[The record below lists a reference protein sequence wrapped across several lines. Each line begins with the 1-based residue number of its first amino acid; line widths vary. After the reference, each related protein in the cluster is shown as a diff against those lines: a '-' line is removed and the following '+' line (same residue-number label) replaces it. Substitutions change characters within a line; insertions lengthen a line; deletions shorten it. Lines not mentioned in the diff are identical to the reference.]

1 MRHHVMIGN
10 SDCNPIPEI
19 RNLGFKIFTILTF
32 AKMAPNTHEKL
43 PVAENL
49 EAIQAR
55 IDLAIAKQDAIV
67 KSWVDKFDT
76 SKCAPSKTQEEIA
89 AWDAELFN
97 PMPSN
102 LGLGAP
108 IPKEYLN
115 GDMNRKDISSN
126 SKLRSLMMGKKAG
139 LQAAKPR
146 DAEEKANSMKRGLKE
161 DTSDEE
167 EGRSNLGKSKKAKR
181 EIAKA
186 AALKTASLK
195 AVKQTKPLPLQQ
207 KAIASSTLQAA
218 GQSDDDDSRVASH
231 APKADSKPKITKH
244 TETASSTPFTSEVP
258 SIPVVAEKKVSVK
271 VATPAAAAV
280 SPPLSAEAEARREK
294 NRMKKAKQKERKRK
308 EKEQAL
314 AGAGSVKDGA
324 GEA

>member
-1 MRHHVMIGN
+1 
-10 SDCNPIPEI
+10 
-19 RNLGFKIFTILTF
+19 
-32 AKMAPNTHEKL
+32 MAPNTREKL
-43 PVAENL
+43 PVADNL

-76 SKCAPSKTQEEIA
+76 SKCAPSKTKEEIE

-115 GDMNRKDISSN
+115 GDINRKDINGN

-146 DAEEKANSMKRGLKE
+146 DAEEKASSMKRGLKE

-181 EIAKA
+181 EVAKA
-186 AALKTASLK
+186 AALKIIASK
-195 AVKQTKPLPLQQ
+195 SAKQTKPLPLQQ
-207 KAIASSTLQAA
+207 KPSTSKAVN
-218 GQSDDDDSRVASH
+218 QSDDEDSRATSH
-231 APKADSKPKITKH
+231 ASKAESKPKITKL
-244 TETASSTPFTSEVP
+244 TETTSSTPSTSELP
-258 SIPVVAEKKVSVK
+258 NIPVLAEKKLSVK
-271 VATPAAAAV
+271 AHTPAAAAV
-280 SPPLSAEAEARREK
+280 NPPLSAEAEARREK

-308 EKEQAL
+308 EREQAL
-314 AGAGSVKDGA
+314 AGAGSAKGGS
-324 GEA
+324 GEE

>member
-1 MRHHVMIGN
+1 
-10 SDCNPIPEI
+10 
-19 RNLGFKIFTILTF
+19 
-32 AKMAPNTHEKL
+32 MAPNTREKL

-76 SKCAPSKTQEEIA
+76 SKCAPSKTKEEIE

-115 GDMNRKDISSN
+115 GDINRKDINGN

-146 DAEEKANSMKRGLKE
+146 DAEEKASSMKRGLKE

-181 EIAKA
+181 EVAKA
-186 AALKTASLK
+186 AALKIIASK
-195 AVKQTKPLPLQQ
+195 AVKQSKPLPLQQ
-207 KAIASSTLQAA
+207 KASTSKAVD
-218 GQSDDDDSRVASH
+218 QSDDEDSRSTSH
-231 APKADSKPKITKH
+231 TPKADSKPKITKL
-244 TETASSTPFTSEVP
+244 TETISSTTSISETP
-258 SIPVVAEKKVSVK
+258 NIPAVVEKKLPVK
-271 VATPAAAAV
+271 ADTPAAAAV
-280 SPPLSAEAEARREK
+280 NPPLSAEAEARREK

-308 EKEQAL
+308 EREQAL
-314 AGAGSVKDGA
+314 AGAGSAKDA
-324 GEA
+324 AKEE

>member
-1 MRHHVMIGN
+1 MIGN
-10 SDCNPIPEI
+10 SDRNPILQI
-19 RNLGFKIFTILTF
+19 RNLGFKIFTILTL
-32 AKMAPNTHEKL
+32 AKMAPTTKEKL
-43 PVAENL
+43 PVAANL
-49 EAIQAR
+49 ENIQAR
-55 IDLAIAKQDAIV
+55 IDLAIAKRDAIV

-76 SKCAPSKTQEEIA
+76 SKCAPSKTKEELD

-115 GDMNRKDISSN
+115 GDINRKDISGN

-146 DAEEKANSMKRGLKE
+146 DAEEKASSMKRGLKE

-186 AALKTASLK
+186 AALKT
-195 AVKQTKPLPLQQ
+195 VKQTKPLPIEQ
-207 KAIASSTLQAA
+207 KTATSSALKAVDR
-218 GQSDDDDSRVASH
+218 SDDEDSRVASH
-231 APKADSKPKITKH
+231 TPKADSKPEITKVA
-244 TETASSTPFTSEVP
+244 ETTSSTPSASELP
-258 SIPVVAEKKVSVK
+258 NIPVLAEKKLAVK
-271 VATPAAAAV
+271 VDTPVETAV
-280 SPPLSAEAEARREK
+280 KPALNAEAEARREK

-308 EKEQAL
+308 EREQAL
-314 AGAGSVKDGA
+314 AGGSVKDGA
-324 GEA
+324 GDE

>member
-1 MRHHVMIGN
+1 
-10 SDCNPIPEI
+10 
-19 RNLGFKIFTILTF
+19 
-32 AKMAPNTHEKL
+32 MAPTTHEKL
-43 PVAENL
+43 PVAANL

-76 SKCAPSKTQEEIA
+76 SKCAPSKTKEEIE

-115 GDMNRKDISSN
+115 GDINRKDISGN

-181 EIAKA
+181 EVAKA
-186 AALKTASLK
+186 AALKTAAFK

-207 KAIASSTLQAA
+207 KAATLSALQVT
-218 GQSDDDDSRVASH
+218 GESDDYDSRVASH
-231 APKADSKPKITKH
+231 APKADSKPKIAKH
-244 TETASSTPFTSEVP
+244 TESTSSTPSTSELP
-258 SIPVVAEKKVSVK
+258 NIPVVAEKTLSAKVD
-271 VATPAAAAV
+271 TPAEAAPKPA
-280 SPPLSAEAEARREK
+280 LSAEAEARREK

-308 EKEQAL
+308 EREQAL
-314 AGAGSVKDGA
+314 AGAGSVQNDG
-324 GEA
+324 GDK

>member
-1 MRHHVMIGN
+1 
-10 SDCNPIPEI
+10 
-19 RNLGFKIFTILTF
+19 
-32 AKMAPNTHEKL
+32 MAPNTREKL

-76 SKCAPSKTQEEIA
+76 SKCAPSKTKEEIE

-115 GDMNRKDISSN
+115 GDINRKDINGN

-146 DAEEKANSMKRGLKE
+146 DAEEKASSMKRGLKE

-181 EIAKA
+181 EVAKA
-186 AALKTASLK
+186 AALKIIASK
-195 AVKQTKPLPLQQ
+195 TVKQTKPLPLQQ
-207 KAIASSTLQAA
+207 KTQTVD
-218 GQSDDDDSRVASH
+218 QSDDEDSRATSQ
-231 APKADSKPKITKH
+231 APKADSKPKIIKQ
-244 TETASSTPFTSEVP
+244 TETTSSTTSISETP
-258 SIPVVAEKKVSVK
+258 NILVVTEKKLSVK
-271 VATPAAAAV
+271 AETPATAAIN
-280 SPPLSAEAEARREK
+280 PPLSAEAEARREK

-308 EKEQAL
+308 EREQAL
-314 AGAGSVKDGA
+314 AAAGSAKGGS
-324 GEA
+324 GEE

>member
-1 MRHHVMIGN
+1 
-10 SDCNPIPEI
+10 
-19 RNLGFKIFTILTF
+19 
-32 AKMAPNTHEKL
+32 MAPNTREKL

-76 SKCAPSKTQEEIA
+76 SKCAPSKTKEEIE

-115 GDMNRKDISSN
+115 GDINRKDINGN

-146 DAEEKANSMKRGLKE
+146 DAEEKASSMKRGLKE

-181 EIAKA
+181 EVAKA
-186 AALKTASLK
+186 AALKIIASK
-195 AVKQTKPLPLQQ
+195 TVKQTKPLPLQQ
-207 KAIASSTLQAA
+207 KTQTVD
-218 GQSDDDDSRVASH
+218 QSDDEDSRATSH
-231 APKADSKPKITKH
+231 APKADSKPKIIKQ
-244 TETASSTPFTSEVP
+244 TETTSSTTSVSETP
-258 SIPVVAEKKVSVK
+258 NIPVLAEKKLSVK
-271 VATPAAAAV
+271 AETPATAAV
-280 SPPLSAEAEARREK
+280 NPLLSAEAEARREK

-308 EKEQAL
+308 EREQAL
-314 AGAGSVKDGA
+314 AAAGSARGGS
-324 GEA
+324 GEE

>member
-1 MRHHVMIGN
+1 
-10 SDCNPIPEI
+10 
-19 RNLGFKIFTILTF
+19 
-32 AKMAPNTHEKL
+32 MAPNAREKL

-76 SKCAPSKTQEEIA
+76 SKCAPSKTKEEIE

-115 GDMNRKDISSN
+115 GDINRKDINGN

-146 DAEEKANSMKRGLKE
+146 DAEEKASSMKRGLKE

-181 EIAKA
+181 EVAKA
-186 AALKTASLK
+186 AALKIIASK
-195 AVKQTKPLPLQQ
+195 VVKQTKPLPLQQ
-207 KAIASSTLQAA
+207 KASTSKAVD
-218 GQSDDDDSRVASH
+218 QSDDEDSRATSH
-231 APKADSKPKITKH
+231 TPKADSKPKITKL
-244 TETASSTPFTSEVP
+244 TETISSTTSISETP
-258 SIPVVAEKKVSVK
+258 IIPAVVEKKLPVK
-271 VATPAAAAV
+271 ADTPAAAAV
-280 SPPLSAEAEARREK
+280 NPPLSAEAEARREK

-308 EKEQAL
+308 EREQAL
-314 AGAGSVKDGA
+314 TGAGSAKDA
-324 GEA
+324 AKEE

>member
-1 MRHHVMIGN
+1 
-10 SDCNPIPEI
+10 
-19 RNLGFKIFTILTF
+19 
-32 AKMAPNTHEKL
+32 MAPTTKEKL
-43 PVAENL
+43 PVAANL
-49 EAIQAR
+49 EDIQAR
-55 IDLAIAKQDAIV
+55 IDLAIAKRDAIV

-76 SKCAPSKTQEEIA
+76 SKCAPSKTKEELE

-108 IPKEYLN
+108 LPKEYLN
-115 GDMNRKDISSN
+115 GDMNRKDNSGN

-181 EIAKA
+181 EVAKA
-186 AALKTASLK
+186 AALKTAAFK

-207 KAIASSTLQAA
+207 KAAASTTLEAV
-218 GQSDDDDSRVASH
+218 GQSDDEDSRAASL
-231 APKADSKPKITKH
+231 APKVDSKPKITKL
-244 TETASSTPFTSEVP
+244 TETTPSTSELP
-258 SIPVVAEKKVSVK
+258 SIPVVAEKKVAVK
-271 VATPAAAAV
+271 VDAPAKAV
-280 SPPLSAEAEARREK
+280 VEPPLSAEAEARREK

-314 AGAGSVKDGA
+314 AAAGTVKTDA
-324 GEA
+324 

>member
-1 MRHHVMIGN
+1 
-10 SDCNPIPEI
+10 
-19 RNLGFKIFTILTF
+19 
-32 AKMAPNTHEKL
+32 MAPNTREKL
-43 PVAENL
+43 PVADNL

-76 SKCAPSKTQEEIA
+76 SKCAPSKTKEEIE

-115 GDMNRKDISSN
+115 GDISRKDINGN

-146 DAEEKANSMKRGLKE
+146 DAEEKASSMKRGLKE

-181 EIAKA
+181 EVAKA
-186 AALKTASLK
+186 AALKIIASK
-195 AVKQTKPLPLQQ
+195 SVKQTKPLPLQQ
-207 KAIASSTLQAA
+207 KPSTSKAVD
-218 GQSDDDDSRVASH
+218 QSDDEDSRATSH
-231 APKADSKPKITKH
+231 ASKADSKPKVTKL
-244 TETASSTPFTSEVP
+244 TETTSSITSTSETP
-258 SIPVVAEKKVSVK
+258 KLPVLAEKKLSVK
-271 VATPAAAAV
+271 AETPATAAV
-280 SPPLSAEAEARREK
+280 NPPLSAEAEARREK

-308 EKEQAL
+308 EREQAL
-314 AGAGSVKDGA
+314 AGAGSAKGGF
-324 GEA
+324 GEE

>member
-1 MRHHVMIGN
+1 MIGN
-10 SDCNPIPEI
+10 SDRNPILEI
-19 RNLGFKIFTILTF
+19 QKLGFKIFTILTL
-32 AKMAPNTHEKL
+32 ANMAPNTHEKL
-43 PVAENL
+43 PVASNL
-49 EAIQAR
+49 EDIQAR
-55 IDLAIAKQDAIV
+55 IDLAIAKRDAIV

-76 SKCAPSKTQEEIA
+76 SKCAPSKTQEEIE

-108 IPKEYLN
+108 LPKEYLN
-115 GDMNRKDISSN
+115 GDINRKDINGN

-186 AALKTASLK
+186 AALKTTALK

-207 KAIASSTLQAA
+207 KATTPSALKAV
-218 GQSDDDDSRVASH
+218 GDSDDDDSRVASH
-231 APKADSKPKITKH
+231 APKADSKPKATKQA
-244 TETASSTPFTSEVP
+244 ETTSSTPSTTKLP
-258 SIPVVAEKKVSVK
+258 NIPVLAEKKLSVE
-271 VATPAAAAV
+271 ADTPAEAAV
-280 SPPLSAEAEARREK
+280 NPPLSAEAEARREK

-308 EKEQAL
+308 EREQAL
-314 AGAGSVKDGA
+314 AGAGSVKTAA
-324 GEA
+324 GEE

>member
-1 MRHHVMIGN
+1 
-10 SDCNPIPEI
+10 
-19 RNLGFKIFTILTF
+19 
-32 AKMAPNTHEKL
+32 MAPNTKEKL

-76 SKCAPSKTQEEIA
+76 TKCAPSKTQEEIA

-115 GDMNRKDISSN
+115 GDMNRKDISGN

-146 DAEEKANSMKRGLKE
+146 DAEEKASSMKRGLKD

-181 EIAKA
+181 EVAKA
-186 AALKTASLK
+186 AALKTAAFK
-195 AVKQTKPLPLQQ
+195 VVKQTTKPLPLQQ
-207 KAIASSTLQAA
+207 KAAPQAVD
-218 GQSDDDDSRVASH
+218 QSDDEDSRVASH
-231 APKADSKPKITKH
+231 APKAESKPKITKL
-244 TETASSTPFTSEVP
+244 TETTSSTVSTSELP
-258 SIPVVAEKKVSVK
+258 NIPVVAEKKVSVK
-271 VATPAAAAV
+271 VDAPAAAAV
-280 SPPLSAEAEARREK
+280 NPPLSAEAEARREK
-294 NRMKKAKQKERKRK
+294 NRLKKAKQKERKRK

-314 AGAGSVKDGA
+314 AGAGSVKGGA
-324 GEA
+324 GEE

>member
-1 MRHHVMIGN
+1 
-10 SDCNPIPEI
+10 
-19 RNLGFKIFTILTF
+19 
-32 AKMAPNTHEKL
+32 MAPTTKEKL
-43 PVAENL
+43 PVAANL
-49 EAIQAR
+49 EDIQAR
-55 IDLAIAKQDAIV
+55 IDLAIAKRDAIV

-76 SKCAPSKTQEEIA
+76 SKCAPSKTKEELE

-108 IPKEYLN
+108 LPKEYLN
-115 GDMNRKDISSN
+115 GDMNRKDNSGN

-146 DAEEKANSMKRGLKE
+146 DAEEKASSMKRGLKE

-181 EIAKA
+181 EVAKA
-186 AALKTASLK
+186 AALKTAAFK

-207 KAIASSTLQAA
+207 KAAAST
-218 GQSDDDDSRVASH
+218 GESDDEDSRAASL
-231 APKADSKPKITKH
+231 APKVDFKPKITKLA
-244 TETASSTPFTSEVP
+244 ETTSSTSELP
-258 SIPVVAEKKVSVK
+258 SIPVVAEKKVAVK
-271 VATPAAAAV
+271 VDTPAKAAV
-280 SPPLSAEAEARREK
+280 EPPLSAEAEARREK

-314 AGAGSVKDGA
+314 AAAGTVKTDA
-324 GEA
+324 

>member
-1 MRHHVMIGN
+1 
-10 SDCNPIPEI
+10 
-19 RNLGFKIFTILTF
+19 
-32 AKMAPNTHEKL
+32 MAPNTHEKL
-43 PVAENL
+43 PVASNL
-49 EAIQAR
+49 EDIQAR

-76 SKCAPSKTQEEIA
+76 SRCAPSKTKEEIE

-108 IPKEYLN
+108 IPKEYLS

-146 DAEEKANSMKRGLKE
+146 DAEEKASSMKRGLKE

-167 EGRSNLGKSKKAKR
+167 EGRSKLGKSKKAKR
-181 EIAKA
+181 EVAKA
-186 AALKTASLK
+186 AALKTVASK
-195 AVKQTKPLPLQQ
+195 VVKQTKPLPLQQ
-207 KAIASSTLQAA
+207 KSTTPSALQAA
-218 GQSDDDDSRVASH
+218 SDSDDEDSRVASH
-231 APKADSKPKITKH
+231 APKADSKPKITKLA
-244 TETASSTPFTSEVP
+244 ETTSSTLSTAELP
-258 SIPVVAEKKVSVK
+258 SIPVVAEKKVSMK
-271 VATPAAAAV
+271 ADTPDEAAA
-280 SPPLSAEAEARREK
+280 STPLSAEAEARREK

-308 EKEQAL
+308 EREQAL
-314 AGAGSVKDGA
+314 AGGGSVKSDA
-324 GEA
+324 

>member
-1 MRHHVMIGN
+1 
-10 SDCNPIPEI
+10 
-19 RNLGFKIFTILTF
+19 
-32 AKMAPNTHEKL
+32 MAPNTKEKL
-43 PVAENL
+43 PVAANL
-49 EAIQAR
+49 EDIQAR
-55 IDLAIAKQDAIV
+55 IDLAIARQDAIV

-76 SKCAPSKTQEEIA
+76 SKCAPSKTKEEIE

-115 GDMNRKDISSN
+115 GDINRKDISSN

-146 DAEEKANSMKRGLKE
+146 DAEEKASSMKRGLKE

-181 EIAKA
+181 EVAKA
-186 AALKTASLK
+186 AALKTMAAK
-195 AVKQTKPLPLQQ
+195 VVKQTKPLPLQQ
-207 KAIASSTLQAA
+207 KTATPSAIQAA
-218 GQSDDDDSRVASH
+218 GDSDDEDSRLASH
-231 APKADSKPKITKH
+231 AAKVDSKPNIINQ
-244 TETASSTPFTSEVP
+244 TETPSSIPSTSEAPNIPAPAEKKLPVKLDT
-258 SIPVVAEKKVSVK
+258 PVVA
-271 VATPAAAAV
+271 AV
-280 SPPLSAEAEARREK
+280 NPPLSAEAEARREK

-308 EKEQAL
+308 EKELAL
-314 AGAGSVKDGA
+314 AAAGSLKSDA
-324 GEA
+324 

>member
-1 MRHHVMIGN
+1 
-10 SDCNPIPEI
+10 
-19 RNLGFKIFTILTF
+19 
-32 AKMAPNTHEKL
+32 MAPNTREKL

-76 SKCAPSKTQEEIA
+76 SKCAPSKTKEEIE

-115 GDMNRKDISSN
+115 GDINRKDINGN

-146 DAEEKANSMKRGLKE
+146 DAEEKASSMKRGLKE

-181 EIAKA
+181 EVAKA
-186 AALKTASLK
+186 AALKIIASK
-195 AVKQTKPLPLQQ
+195 TVKQTKPLPLQQ
-207 KAIASSTLQAA
+207 KTQTVD
-218 GQSDDDDSRVASH
+218 QSDDKDSRATSQ
-231 APKADSKPKITKH
+231 APKADSKPKIIKQ
-244 TETASSTPFTSEVP
+244 TETTSSTTSISETP
-258 SIPVVAEKKVSVK
+258 NILVVTEKKLSVK
-271 VATPAAAAV
+271 AETPATAAIN
-280 SPPLSAEAEARREK
+280 PPLSAEAEARREK

-308 EKEQAL
+308 EREQAL
-314 AGAGSVKDGA
+314 AAAGSAKGGS
-324 GEA
+324 GEE